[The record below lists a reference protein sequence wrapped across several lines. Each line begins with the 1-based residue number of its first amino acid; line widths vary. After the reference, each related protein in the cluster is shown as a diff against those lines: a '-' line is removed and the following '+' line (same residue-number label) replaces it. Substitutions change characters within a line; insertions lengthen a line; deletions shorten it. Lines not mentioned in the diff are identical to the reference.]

1 MNGEGGQSILL
12 PVRRRRFFGG
22 LALAALLIGAGCGG
36 DNAALS
42 VEKDEPLYREGLQL
56 TRQGNTQEALAAYLK
71 LIVKRGDQAPESHLD
86 AGLIYLEN
94 IKDPI
99 TAIYHFKKY
108 LALEP
113 NSPNAVYVRGLVD
126 AATREFARTLPGRPM
141 DSQAGGGEMLAQI
154 DSLQRENDQLKAEL
168 LSVRSRD
175 ASLAGVTVAEAPVA
189 VDAAAGS
196 AASTPAA
203 PEADSSAPVVLTPVA
218 PAAPAAPPPPPLVI
232 PERPAPAPAKA
243 SPAPS
248 GRSYTVQPHDSLY
261 RIAKKFYGSATN
273 AKVQAILQANRGVLP
288 GAKDLKPGM
297 ELKIP

>member
-1 MNGEGGQSILL
+1 MIGEGGQSILL
-12 PVRRRRFFGG
+12 KVRRRRYFGG
-22 LALAALLIGAGCGG
+22 LALAVLLVGAGCGG
-36 DNAALS
+36 DNASLS

-141 DSQAGGGEMLAQI
+141 DSQTGGGELLAQV
-154 DSLQRENDQLKAEL
+154 DSLQRENDQLKADL
-168 LSVRSRD
+168 LAARARD
-175 ASLAGVTVAEAPVA
+175 ASLAGVTVAAAPVA
-189 VDAAAGS
+189 VGETAESS
-196 AASTPAA
+196 AVTPAA

-218 PAAPAAPPPPPLVI
+218 PEAPPPPPPVI
-232 PERPAPAPAKA
+232 PEREAPASPKA
-243 SPAPS
+243 SAASP
-248 GRSYTVQPHDSLY
+248 GRNYTVQAHDSLY

-273 AKVQAILQANRGVLP
+273 AKVQAILQANRNVLP
-288 GAKDLKPGM
+288 SARDLKPGM